1 MKTIDWKCVAQTV
14 AFGVGLCFAAS
25 VVRAILW
32 ILSW

>member
-1 MKTIDWKCVAQTV
+1 VKAIDWRSVAQTV